1 MLDEELCEKKGGKQ
15 KECGCEQAENKG
27 HFAIKLVLVGPTKNC
42 DFWWI
47 DRSVSYLSN
56 IALIRVLWKSYDH
69 FTRTMQDRPKLELL
83 CSSAILEPY
92 CGNHVLLCKWKFCG
106 TF

>member
-42 DFWWI
+42 DF
-47 DRSVSYLSN
+47 
-56 IALIRVLWKSYDH
+56 
-69 FTRTMQDRPKLELL
+69 
-83 CSSAILEPY
+83 
-92 CGNHVLLCKWKFCG
+92 
-106 TF
+106 